1 MYNIDKQAIGAFIAE
16 MRREKGLTQKALAAQ
31 LCISDKA
38 VSKWETATSVPG
50 VDLLVPLSEALGVTV
65 TELLMG
71 QRIAQNPLDPNA
83 VEQVVQSALTYSEET
98 SPRAYQIRSP
108 WGPVYLLS
116 LVIAGLEML
125 LAHIQCWLTSGLI
138 TPMVLGAVFGVYFC
152 FFAKAKL
159 PRCYDENPISI
170 YSDGPFR
177 MNLAGLSLNNRNWGK
192 ILTVGRFWSV
202 GIMLIYPLICYIA
215 MSICSES
222 SRSMVDLSL
231 ALLFCLAGLLIPMLI
246 IGKKYQ

>member
-108 WGPVYLLS
+108 WG
-116 LVIAGLEML
+116 AGLPSESGHRRLRNATGAYSML
-125 LAHIQCWLTSGLI
+125 AD
-138 TPMVLGAVFGVYFC
+138 LGANHTHGFGRSFRRVF
-152 FFAKAKL
+152 
-159 PRCYDENPISI
+159 
-170 YSDGPFR
+170 
-177 MNLAGLSLNNRNWGK
+177 
-192 ILTVGRFWSV
+192 
-202 GIMLIYPLICYIA
+202 
-215 MSICSES
+215 
-222 SRSMVDLSL
+222 
-231 ALLFCLAGLLIPMLI
+231 LLFCQGKTATLLR
-246 IGKKYQ
+246 